1 VFDQVNRKAG
11 MTQVCGRLTVAFLTS
26 ILAATASATQYQVQE
41 VKTAGAIS
49 GKVLLGNATVESETF
64 SITKDIETCSTGTH
78 TVEWVRANGDA
89 LLDVVV
95 YVEKVGTG
103 KPFPEEVEAIVI
115 DQKDCRFT
123 PYLQVMA
130 NGGEIKVLNPDPV
143 LHNVRAFELFPT
155 ADNKPM
161 RRTIFNV
168 SLPHFDTYAKN
179 VSLRRGRAIKLECSA
194 HSSMH
199 AWVFLARN
207 PYYAVV
213 DENGTFTITGVP
225 PGNYVVKSW
234 HGRLGEQEL
243 NVQVEADGNATV
255 TFSY

>member
-1 VFDQVNRKAG
+1 MCKIFNK
-11 MTQVCGRLTVAFLTS
+11 LTVLIIATV
-26 ILAATASATQYQVQE
+26 LATTVSATQYQVQE
-41 VKTAGAIS
+41 VKTAGTIS
-49 GKVLLGNATVESETF
+49 GKVLLGNAMVESETF
-64 SITKDIETCSTGTH
+64 SITKDIETCGTGTH
-78 TVEWVRANGDA
+78 TMEWVRANGDA

-95 YVEKVGTG
+95 YVEKVETG
-103 KPFPEEVEAIVI
+103 KPFPKEAEAIVM
-115 DQKDCRFT
+115 DQKNCRFT

-155 ADNKPM
+155 ADDKTM

-168 SLPHFDTYAKN
+168 SLPHYDMYAKK

-225 PGNYVVKSW
+225 AGNYVVKSW
-234 HGRLGEQEL
+234 HGQLGEQVL
-243 NVQVEADGNATV
+243 TVEVKADSNAAV

>member
-1 VFDQVNRKAG
+1 MA
-11 MTQVCGRLTVAFLTS
+11 T
-26 ILAATASATQYQVQE
+26 TASATQYQMRE
-41 VKTAGAIS
+41 IKSHGAIS
-49 GKVLLGNATVESETF
+49 GKVLLGNAIVESETIP
-64 SITKDIETCSTGTH
+64 ITKDHESCGTGTR
-78 TVEWVRANGDA
+78 TMEWVRASGDA

-95 YVEKVGTG
+95 YLDKVEAG
-103 KPFPEEVEAIVI
+103 KPFLKEAEAIVV
-115 DQKDCRFT
+115 DQKNCRFT

-130 NGGEIKVLNPDPV
+130 NGGEIKVLNTDPV

-155 ADNKPM
+155 ANNRTM

-168 SLPHFDTYAKN
+168 SLPDFETYARK
-179 VSLRRGRAIKLECSA
+179 VSLRRGRALKLECSA
-194 HSSMH
+194 HSTMH

-213 DENGTFTITGVP
+213 DKNGAFTITDVP
-225 PGNYVVKSW
+225 PGTYTVKSW

-243 NVQVEADGNATV
+243 TVEVKANVYTEV

>member
-1 VFDQVNRKAG
+1 MFV
-11 MTQVCGRLTVAFLTS
+11 VCKRLAVLVITTVLTT
-26 ILAATASATQYQVQE
+26 IASATQYE
-41 VKTAGAIS
+41 VREIKSYGTIS
-49 GKVLLGNATVESETF
+49 GKVLLGNANVESETF
-64 SITKDIETCSTGTH
+64 LITKDHESCGTGTR
-78 TVEWVRANGDA
+78 TVEWVRASGDA

-95 YVEKVGTG
+95 YLDKVEAG
-103 KPFPEEVEAIVI
+103 KPFLKEAEAIVV
-115 DQKDCRFT
+115 DQKNCRFT

-155 ADNKPM
+155 ANNKTM

-168 SLPHFDTYAKN
+168 SLPDFDTYAKK
-179 VSLRRGRAIKLECSA
+179 VSLRRGRALKLECSA
-194 HSSMH
+194 HSTMH

-213 DENGTFTITGVP
+213 DKNGTFTITDVP

-243 NVQVEADGNATV
+243 TVEVKADVNAEV
-255 TFSY
+255 NFSY